1 MAQERQNFKELV
13 KNYLYLIHKVNG
25 LEPVSLLPEDMTVQ
39 DQEVDSFL
47 KYYFKKI
54 KKIDRKK
61 RKTTMLS
68 RYGEKKKDGNH
79 LHVHESVVSV
89 QAVLKRSRELGVS
102 MTVFLTALFM
112 MAINEEMSKMQKKS
126 RSC

>member
-1 MAQERQNFKELV
+1 
-13 KNYLYLIHKVNG
+13 
-25 LEPVSLLPEDMTVQ
+25 MTVQ

-47 KYYFKKI
+47 KYYSK
-54 KKIDRKK
+54 DQK
-61 RKTTMLS
+61 RPEKMKTTCFP
-68 RYGEKKKDGNH
+68 RYGEKMKDGNH

-112 MAINEEMSKMQKKS
+112 MAIMKNV
-126 RSC
+126 